1 MSWLNITSCVSSDNG
16 EYPAGSWLPHRQI
29 THIKLRVSSPLSPGN
44 LPSQPRHNFP
54 YDIHT
59 MYCRHSAMG
68 GNAYGTNIL
77 KFLVC
82 LLALVSFLPAAVAV
96 DGKFEIRLHSNG
108 ALVGV
113 NHDDSAEKQVV
124 IGGGSNKVGP
134 LVVVWRQQCSDYLFK
149 SWSPLHFPFLY
160 KGRISTD
167 CHFALVQWH
176 FMAWTATST
185 PGNPVRNSLM
195 KVCWYLPI
203 MPQVVLQHTDQE
215 NPNQKWDIV
224 RVSN

>member
-1 MSWLNITSCVSSDNG
+1 
-16 EYPAGSWLPHRQI
+16 
-29 THIKLRVSSPLSPGN
+29 
-44 LPSQPRHNFP
+44 
-54 YDIHT
+54 
-59 MYCRHSAMG
+59 MG

-124 IGGGSNKVGP
+124 MGGGSNKVGP

-149 SWSPLHFPFLY
+149 SWSPLRFPFLY
-160 KGRISTD
+160 NGRISTD
-167 CHFALVQWH
+167 CRFALVQWH
-176 FMAWTATST
+176 FTEDSERGPGLKISLVGYNLYSTSDGNKVVVKTNPYPTHWRLT
-185 PGNPVRNSLM
+185 PGIGNTWLLVHICILLLYSITNIR
-195 KVCWYLPI
+195 
-203 MPQVVLQHTDQE
+203 QDQIH
-215 NPNQKWDIV
+215 K
-224 RVSN
+224 R